1 MDGRCGSVC
10 VYVYEAEVDGWLFV
24 VSGSVGVLCACAG
37 GTVGGGRFGVLVVNA
52 GGGGGWGEV
61 GWARPAGEIGAGPG
75 VGRVGTDPPP
85 PLVAA
90 RLLISNPSLRRF
102 WMPTASE
109 IRRGTMR
116 SKEEDAPVTK
126 RRR

>member
-85 PLVAA
+85 LGIANQAIGV
-90 RLLISNPSLRRF
+90 NH
-102 WMPTASE
+102 
-109 IRRGTMR
+109 
-116 SKEEDAPVTK
+116 EESIKKFSTIGLCGLHF
-126 RRR
+126 